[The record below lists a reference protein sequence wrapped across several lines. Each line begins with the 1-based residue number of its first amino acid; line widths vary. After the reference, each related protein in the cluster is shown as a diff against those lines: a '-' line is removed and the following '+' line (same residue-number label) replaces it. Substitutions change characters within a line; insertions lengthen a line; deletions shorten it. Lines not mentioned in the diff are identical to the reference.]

1 MPIGRRG
8 NDVWKFNVGHYG
20 PAEKARNKVVARS
33 RVANPLSP
41 AKLGISL
48 VLIMTVIGTYAKRVY
63 SDDSMKS
70 ADPPPESNL
79 ERIEQPEPDEALE
92 RLVQWDAMAKG
103 AYSKNTQRAQRAD
116 GAIFQGFCEAKGLAF
131 FPASPT
137 TIRAFIGHC
146 VDEEKKPAT
155 IRRYV
160 ATIARAHIAAGLSS
174 PCASEPVR
182 LALKEMGR
190 VTTSRQR
197 QALGLGWK
205 EIKEFIESAGEGL
218 RADRERALLCVAY
231 DTMAR
236 RSELVAFNVEDV
248 EFMPNGSGTMLIRRS
263 KTDQAGEGA
272 KAYLSQETVKWLQVW
287 LEHAEIGEGAIFRRL
302 VGQQRV
308 GDRLHADI
316 IADIYK
322 RVARWIGMAAK
333 QVNQISGHSIRV
345 GAAQDLLS
353 LNIDLGSIM
362 QAGRWKS
369 SRMPMRY
376 GEEVLAA
383 RGGMARAAAAQ
394 GRNSA

>member
-1 MPIGRRG
+1 M
-8 NDVWKFNVGHYG
+8 KL
-20 PAEKARNKVVARS
+20 
-33 RVANPLSP
+33 ANPQ
-41 AKLGISL
+41 
-48 VLIMTVIGTYAKRVY
+48 
-63 SDDSMKS
+63 
-70 ADPPPESNL
+70 PESNL
-79 ERIEQPEPDEALE
+79 ERIEQPEPSEALN
-92 RLVQWDAMAKG
+92 RLVEWSAMAEG

-131 FPASPT
+131 FPATPT
-137 TIRAFIGHC
+137 TIRVFIEHC
-146 VDEEKKPAT
+146 VSEQKKPAT

-160 ATIARAHIAAGLSS
+160 ATIARAHIAAGISS

-197 QALGLGWK
+197 QALALGWK

-263 KTDQAGEGA
+263 KSDQAGEGA
-272 KAYLSQETVKWLQVW
+272 KAYLSQETVKWLQIW
-287 LEHAEIGEGAIFRRL
+287 LDSAAIEDGAIFRRL
-302 VGQQRV
+302 VGRDRV
-308 GDRLHADI
+308 GERLHADI
-316 IADIYK
+316 VADIYK
-322 RVARWIGMAAK
+322 RVARWVGMAAK
-333 QVNQISGHSIRV
+333 QVNQVSGHSVRV
-345 GAAQDLLS
+345 GAAQDLLA
-353 LNIDLGSIM
+353 LNIDLASIM

-376 GEEVLAA
+376 GEQVLAA
-383 RGGMARAAAAQ
+383 RGGMARAASEQ
-394 GRNSA
+394 GRDSGDA

>member
-1 MPIGRRG
+1 M
-8 NDVWKFNVGHYG
+8 KL
-20 PAEKARNKVVARS
+20 
-33 RVANPLSP
+33 AN
-41 AKLGISL
+41 
-48 VLIMTVIGTYAKRVY
+48 
-63 SDDSMKS
+63 
-70 ADPPPESNL
+70 PPPESSL
-79 ERIEQPEPDEALE
+79 ERIEQPGPSEALD
-92 RLVQWDAMAKG
+92 RLVQWDQMAEG

-116 GAIFQGFCEAKGLAF
+116 GAIFQAFCEAKGLAF
-131 FPASPT
+131 FPAKPA
-137 TIRAFIGHC
+137 TIRAFIEHC
-146 VDEEKKPAT
+146 VEQEKKPAT
-155 IRRYV
+155 TRRYV
-160 ATIARAHIAAGLSS
+160 ATIARAHIAAGLAS

-197 QALGLGWK
+197 QALALGWK

-236 RSELVAFNVEDV
+236 RSELVAFDVEDV
-248 EFMPNGSGTMLIRRS
+248 EFMPNGSGTVLIRRS

-272 KAYLSQETVKWLQVW
+272 KAYLSRETVKWLQNW
-287 LEHAEIGEGAIFRRL
+287 IDHARIDEGAMFRRL
-302 VGQQRV
+302 VGRDRV

-322 RVARWIGMAAK
+322 RVAQWIGMGEK
-333 QVNQISGHSIRV
+333 QVDQVSGHSVRV
-345 GAAQDLLS
+345 GAAQDLLE

-376 GEEVLAA
+376 GEAVLAS
-383 RGGMARAAAAQ
+383 RGGMARAAELQ
-394 GRNSA
+394 GR

>member
-1 MPIGRRG
+1 MLQHLIKTMAYGRNSEDG
-8 NDVWKFNVGHYG
+8 SNLWNPTDDLMKL
-20 PAEKARNKVVARS
+20 
-33 RVANPLSP
+33 AN
-41 AKLGISL
+41 
-48 VLIMTVIGTYAKRVY
+48 
-63 SDDSMKS
+63 
-70 ADPPPESNL
+70 PPPESSL
-79 ERIEQPEPDEALE
+79 ERIEQPEPSEALD
-92 RLVQWDAMAKG
+92 RLVAWDQMAKG

-131 FPASPT
+131 FPAAPA
-137 TIRAFIGHC
+137 TIRAFIEHC
-146 VDEEKKPAT
+146 VEQQKKPAT

-197 QALGLGWK
+197 QALALGWK
-205 EIKEFIESAGEGL
+205 EIKEFIDTAGEGL

-236 RSELVAFNVEDV
+236 RSELVAFDLEDV
-248 EFMPNGSGTMLIRRS
+248 EFMANGSGSILIRRS

-272 KAYLSQETVKWLQVW
+272 KGYLSQQTIRWLRIW
-287 LEHAEIGEGAIFRRL
+287 LESATIKDGALFRRL
-302 VGQQRV
+302 VGRKRV
-308 GDRLHADI
+308 DGRLHADI

-333 QVNQISGHSIRV
+333 QVSNVSGHSVRV
-345 GAAQDLLS
+345 GAAQDLLA
-353 LNIDLGSIM
+353 LDIDLGSIM

-376 GEEVLAA
+376 GEAVLAA
-383 RGGMARAAAAQ
+383 RGGMARAAAVQ
-394 GRNSA
+394 GRDEAVGK

>member
-1 MPIGRRG
+1 M
-8 NDVWKFNVGHYG
+8 KL
-20 PAEKARNKVVARS
+20 
-33 RVANPLSP
+33 AN
-41 AKLGISL
+41 
-48 VLIMTVIGTYAKRVY
+48 
-63 SDDSMKS
+63 
-70 ADPPPESNL
+70 PPPESNL
-79 ERIEQPEPDEALE
+79 ERIQQPELTDALD
-92 RLVQWDAMAKG
+92 RLVEWSAMAEG

-116 GAIFQGFCEAKGLAF
+116 GAIFQAFCEASGLAF
-131 FPASPT
+131 FPAAPA
-137 TIRAFIGHC
+137 TIRTFIEHC
-146 VDEEKKPAT
+146 VQQEKKPAT

-174 PCASEPVR
+174 PCASEPVQ

-190 VTTSRQR
+190 LTTSRQR
-197 QALGLGWK
+197 QALALGWK

-236 RSELVAFNVEDV
+236 RSELVALDIGDV

-272 KAYLSQETVKWLQVW
+272 KAYLSQETVKWLQIW
-287 LEHAEIGEGAIFRRL
+287 LEHTGIDEGAIFRRL
-302 VGQQRV
+302 VGRNGV

-333 QVNQISGHSIRV
+333 QVNQVSGHSIRV
-345 GAAQDLLS
+345 GATQDLLS

-383 RGGMARAAAAQ
+383 RGGMAKAAEAQ
-394 GRNSA
+394 GRNSTKRE